1 MKKLNIILCVLLICA
16 CFSRQSV
23 SAQSDN
29 PEMDKEAEAA
39 IKGFV
44 KKNNP
49 DSGYAVNTDYQLLS
63 ITPNNVDALSRRGY
77 DNLIKDFFNQSRLDY
92 INVIQLDN
100 KNTSAKYY
108 LGVVLSRLGYVDEAE
123 KYFKPTPDYSPGP
136 DYRLTRGK
144 NALLAGNYQVCI
156 ESLQGLESVKD
167 FEAAEEKTIFLT
179 IAECYAESGNKL
191 AAKSS
196 FEKAIY
202 FQQGLKN
209 AYSYR
214 LFKDNANGCKYTAD
228 KNYQDA
234 VKSFDKSDKGYETF
248 RSLYIALKCDPNHLP
263 SLKML
268 HTFESKDNNLQGW
281 AKVHQIRIDKLEN
294 PNLPPID
301 VISDRE
307 KAEIVESFKKNA
319 PGSLEKGNYDAALNS
334 ANEVLRFDPNNV
346 EALVMRARAFYLH
359 SNAAL
364 NIIGWRDAS
373 KVLQISPNNGLARNI
388 RGLIYLDLK
397 KNTPA
402 AIAEFTKGIESDPKE
417 YRLYLN
423 RGRAYGSLKDFSASI
438 KDLDKVIALDPK
450 NDYAYAIKGFG
461 LYLTKEYQTAIY
473 SLDQAVRINEKN
485 VNARYWL
492 ILSHDALGA
501 TGNKFAADANHA
513 WMLKNAPN
521 DPRLKQ
527 LAGRNPKLNDDTLA
541 KNKRNNFVK
550 EFNSLT
556 KQLEE
561 NRSEIEEKLTASN
574 ETYKKDYDRKA
585 HLNRSVNYLNN
596 SVKDLKR
603 ILLYTEKL
611 YTEEGSGLDSD
622 LKEKAVENIR
632 VIKEE
637 IIKRQKEYDKA
648 VQIYKTLI

>member
-202 FQQGLKN
+202 FQEGLKN

-214 LFKDNANGCKYTAD
+214 LFKENANGCKSTAE

-234 VKSFDKSDKGYETF
+234 SKHYDNSDKRYETF

-263 SLKML
+263 SLKLL
-268 HTFESKDNNLQGW
+268 HKFEDNDNNSVMKAW
-281 AKVHQIRIDKLEN
+281 AKVHKIRIDKLEN

-301 VISDRE
+301 TIS
-307 KAEIVESFKKNA
+307 EIDKVDILDTFNKNA
-319 PGSLEKGNYDAALNS
+319 LNSLEKGNYDAALNYS
-334 ANEVLRFDPNNV
+334 NEVLRFDSNNV
-346 EALVMRARAFYLH
+346 EALLMRARAFYLH

-373 KVLQISPNNGLARNI
+373 KVLQLSPNNGLARNI

-397 KNTPA
+397 KNTSA

-423 RGRAYGSLKDFSASI
+423 RGRAYSSLKNFSASI
-438 KDLDKVIALDPK
+438 KDLDKVIALDSK
-450 NDYAYAIKGFG
+450 NDYAYTIKGLN
-461 LYLTKEYQTAIY
+461 LYLTKQYQTAIY

-485 VNARYWL
+485 VDAHYWL

-501 TGNKFAADANHA
+501 AGNKFAADANHA
-513 WMLKNAPN
+513 WMLKNVPN
-521 DPRLKQ
+521 DPRSKQ
-527 LAGRNPKLNDDTLA
+527 LASRNPKLSDETLA
-541 KNKRNNFVK
+541 KNKRDEFLYNFNN
-550 EFNSLT
+550 LT
-556 KQLEE
+556 KQAEE
-561 NRSEIEEKLTASN
+561 NRSELDQKLASALEKLKADQD
-574 ETYKKDYDRKA
+574 KKAYWNRVMN
-585 HLNRSVNYLNN
+585 HLDKSLT
-596 SVKDLKR
+596 DLKR
-603 ILLYTEKL
+603 ILFYSEKL
-611 YTEEGSGLDSD
+611 VNESSG
-622 LKEKAVENIR
+622 VEA
-632 VIKEE
+632 E
-637 IIKRQKEYDKA
+637 IIQKATDSIK
-648 VQIYKTLI
+648 ILNKKHF